1 MQFQSFPIPCFSFIC
16 CTFCI
21 SMCYHWLQQSRC
33 TLHFFWGNIKGS
45 EFRDFYLLN
54 YVNYMPL
61 IFLIKTRGSCVSSL
75 ASCEA
80 RAWIHSRWTVSPN
93 LAKEFP
99 PNSQKDGKKK
109 SSAHNSFLRYDSK
122 SVLPS
127 IVCYFLLHPVPQLC
141 NSSARP
147 LKLDRSVKFFSICN
161 FSCSFI
167 QILLLA
173 FFAQYLSLFNLH
185 TIYTNISHLNSGT
198 ALLAAHFR
206 DSIWNQSKWSESSE
220 I

>member
-1 MQFQSFPIPCFSFIC
+1 MQFLSFPIPCFSFIC

-21 SMCYHWLQQSRC
+21 SMCYHWLHHSRC

-61 IFLIKTRGSCVSSL
+61 IFLIKTRGSCVSSWQV
-75 ASCEA
+75 AKREYES
-80 RAWIHSRWTVSPN
+80 IHTEQFLQTWR
-93 LAKEFP
+93 K
-99 PNSQKDGKKK
+99 NSLLIHKKK
-109 SSAHNSFLRYDSK
+109 SSAHNSFLRSDSK

-147 LKLDRSVKFFSICN
+147 LKLDRSVKFFSIYN

-173 FFAQYLSLFNLH
+173 FFIQYLSLYNFH
-185 TIYTNISHLNSGT
+185 TIYANISHLNSGT
-198 ALLAAHFR
+198 ELLAAHFR
-206 DSIWNQSKWSESSE
+206 DPILNQSK
-220 I
+220 